1 MRIKVCGMTDIDQ
14 MHQLGDMGVQFAGL
28 IFYHKSPRFV
38 LKHGLKGEDIKR
50 AKLKVYKVGVFV
62 NSTYDEVLTW

>member
-28 IFYHKSPRFV
+28 KIIIKVHV
-38 LKHGLKGEDIKR
+38 L
-50 AKLKVYKVGVFV
+50 F
-62 NSTYDEVLTW
+62 